1 MWYDNGNIVDNQ
13 TLCCSFIRAIS
24 LKTTP
29 CARLLE
35 PAHSDRPIFSEC
47 AASSKYDYRIDDPW
61 LGQVD
66 AVAEAIPHEIDSGV
80 GMNAQCMGFVA
91 SRLRNAER
99 QLAVL
104 PQPAA
109 MVITI

>member
-1 MWYDNGNIVDNQ
+1 M
-13 TLCCSFIRAIS
+13 
-24 LKTTP
+24 
-29 CARLLE
+29 
-35 PAHSDRPIFSEC
+35 
-47 AASSKYDYRIDDPW
+47 
-61 LGQVD
+61 D

-80 GMNAQCMGFVA
+80 GMNALYMGFVA

-109 MVITI
+109 MVITILMSCTVQHQRLWI